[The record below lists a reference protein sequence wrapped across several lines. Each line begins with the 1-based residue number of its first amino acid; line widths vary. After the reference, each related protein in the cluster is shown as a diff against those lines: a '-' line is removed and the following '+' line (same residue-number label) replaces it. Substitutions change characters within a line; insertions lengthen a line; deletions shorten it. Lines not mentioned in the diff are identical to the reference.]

1 MHATLLIAK
10 FCLHFKLQLDVQQ
23 AADSTQAVVEEF
35 ERKKMMVDTVLM
47 IVKQL
52 LACIFVRIIF
62 Q

>member
-1 MHATLLIAK
+1 MHL
-10 FCLHFKLQLDVQQ
+10 KLQLDVQQ

-35 ERKKMMVDTVLM
+35 ERKKVILDTVLM

>member
-1 MHATLLIAK
+1 MRAAYLLAK

-23 AADSTQAVVEEF
+23 AADSTEAVVEKF
-35 ERKKMMVDTVLM
+35 ERKKVMVDTVLI

-62 Q
+62 R

>member
-1 MHATLLIAK
+1 
-10 FCLHFKLQLDVQQ
+10 VRQ

-35 ERKKMMVDTVLM
+35 GRKKALVDTVLM